1 MQKYDYSILFVE
13 DEEDVRKNY
22 VAYLQRYFSNVY
34 EVGDAKEAY
43 QVYKEKKPSILI
55 IDVNLPGESGIEFLQ
70 KVREHDYA
78 TKAIMLTAMSDVETL
93 LRVSDLKLTKYLV
106 KPISRGELQ
115 EALEMA
121 VEEMQNFTIYS
132 NDIIALKDSY
142 TWDKKGKKLFKNGVE
157 QMLTKKEIALL
168 ALLFSNTNRTFNTED
183 IIFELWYDTDT
194 EKVSS
199 LKTLIKQLR
208 KKLPENT
215 IKNVFGIGYKVEISS

>member
-1 MQKYDYSILFVE
+1 MQEYDYSILFVE

-22 VAYLQRYFSNVY
+22 VTYLQRYFSNVY
-34 EVGDAKEAY
+34 EVGNAKDAY
-43 QVYKEKKPSILI
+43 RIYKEKKPSILI
-55 IDVNLPGESGIEFLQ
+55 IDINLPGESGIEFLQ
-70 KVREHDYA
+70 KVREHDYT

-93 LRVSDLKLTKYLV
+93 LRVSDLKLSKYLV

-115 EALEMA
+115 EALEIA
-121 VEEMQNFTIYS
+121 IDEMQNFTIYS

-142 TWDKKGKKLFKNGVE
+142 AWDKKGKKLFKNGVE
-157 QMLTKKEIALL
+157 QLLTKKEAALL

-183 IIFELWYDTDT
+183 IIFELWYDSDT
-194 EKVSS
+194 QKVSS